1 MKDIRVLLSTVQ
13 DVMWAGAGWEAI
25 SFGQLVANR
34 TVVKKTYFKAI
45 RECHPDRSE
54 KGDGRQ
60 RFLAQSVFH
69 ELNSSWAKFQTE
81 LSE

>member
-13 DVMWAGAGWEAI
+13 DVMWDGAGWEAI
-25 SFGQLVANR
+25 SFGQLVASR
-34 TVVKKTYFKAI
+34 AVVKKAYFKAI